1 MSDTIPA
8 RGVPGR
14 SSTSILGNKVL
25 RREDATLIRGRGQYV
40 GNEPFDDLLHVHFAR
55 STVAHGQILS
65 IAVDEARSMPG
76 VVAVHTANDLG
87 LADRDP
93 PMGFFAAEA
102 TRPFL
107 ARDRVRFVGEPIA
120 VVVAETAAQ
129 AEDAAEAIWADVEP
143 LPAVVNVADAVA
155 AETLL
160 FPDRGDNVMWEI
172 PAKETID
179 FSECEVVVTKE
190 FWNSRVAAVSIEPR
204 VAAAS
209 YKDGRLTCWASSQG
223 AHDHRN
229 DVAACLGMEPGDV
242 RTIVKDI
249 GGGFGAK
256 GMVSEEE
263 IVVGHLAR
271 LMGRPVRWVENRTE
285 NLTGYVHGRAQAQT
299 VTIGGTRDGQVTH
312 YRLQVVQ
319 DSGAYPKWGAYLAE
333 FTRNLATGVYD
344 FPNVEFSAV
353 SVATNTAPTCAYR
366 GAGRP
371 EATAAVERAMDLF
384 AVEIGMDPTEVR
396 RRNFVPP
403 EAFPYKTATGTSMD
417 SGNYEGTMDQ
427 ALDAAGY
434 DGLRAEQQRRRDAQD
449 RMQMGIG
456 VATYVEITGFG
467 GSEYGEVRLRHDGT
481 VLASTG
487 ATPIGTGHHT
497 TWAMLVADR
506 LGVPLDDIEVRHG
519 DTDVIPT
526 GETTGG
532 SRSVQLAGS
541 AMADASDKLVE
552 LARQAAADLLEAA
565 PGDVVHDREN
575 GAFHVAGTPAVTRT
589 WADLAEAS
597 DEEMAGLSDHS
608 QEGATFPCGTHVVVV
623 ELDTET
629 GQATIDRV
637 VAVDDSGVI
646 VNPLLAAGQIHGG
659 LAQGIAQGL
668 LEEFRYDADGNPQTT
683 NLADYTAVST
693 MEVPSYE
700 RSFMETPSPRNPL
713 GAKGIG
719 ESGSIGSTAAVQSA
733 VIDALSPWGIH
744 HLDMPMTPEK
754 VWAAMDAS

>member
-1 MSDTIPA
+1 MSETIPA
-8 RGVPGR
+8 RGIPGR

-25 RREDATLIRGRGQYV
+25 RREDAALLRGRGEYV
-40 GNEPFDDLLHVHFAR
+40 ANEQFDDLLHVQFVR
-55 STVAHGQILS
+55 SSVAHGEVKSVEVGDAL
-65 IAVDEARSMPG
+65 SMPG
-76 VVAVHTANDLG
+76 VVAVYTAEDLG
-87 LADRDP
+87 LDDRP
-93 PMGFFAAEA
+93 PPNNEYATEA
-102 TRPFL
+102 KRPFL
-107 ARDRVRFVGEPIA
+107 ARDRVRFVGEPVA
-120 VVVAETAAQ
+120 VVVAETAYQ
-129 AEDAAEAIWADVEP
+129 AADAAEAIWADVEP
-143 LPAVVNVADAVA
+143 LPVVATVTAAVA
-155 AETLL
+155 ADTVL
-160 FPDRGDNVMWEI
+160 FPERSDNVIWEI
-172 PAKETID
+172 PAKNTID
-179 FSECEVVVTKE
+179 FSTCEAVVTMKL
-190 FWNSRVAAVSIEPR
+190 WNSRVAAVSIEPR

-209 YKDGRLTCWASSQG
+209 YEDGRLTCWASSQG
-223 AHDHRN
+223 AHNHRN
-229 DVAACLGMEPGDV
+229 DVALCLGMERSDV

-263 IVVGHLAR
+263 VIVCQLAR
-271 LMGRPVRWVENRTE
+271 LLGRPVRWVESRTE
-285 NLTGYVHGRAQAQT
+285 NLTSYVHGRAQSQT
-299 VTIGGTRDGQVTH
+299 VTIGGNQDGRVTH
-312 YRLQVVQ
+312 YRLEVVQ

-344 FPNVEFSAV
+344 IANVEYSSV
-353 SVATNTAPTCAYR
+353 SVATNTAPICAYR

-384 AVEIGMDPTEVR
+384 ASEIGMDPTEVR

-403 EAFPYKTATGTSMD
+403 EAFPYTTPTGTSMD
-417 SGNYEGTMDQ
+417 SGNYQGSLDR
-427 ALDAAGY
+427 ALAAVNY
-434 DGLRAEQQRRRDAQD
+434 AGLRAEQQRRRDAGE
-449 RMQMGIG
+449 RMQLGIG

-467 GSEYGEVRLRHDGT
+467 GSEYGEVRLRADGT

-497 TWAMLVADR
+497 TWTMLVADR
-506 LGVPLDDIEVRHG
+506 LGVPLDAIEVRHG

-526 GETTGG
+526 GEVTGG

-541 AMADASDKLVE
+541 AMADASEKLVE

-565 PGDVVHDREN
+565 PGDVVHDREH
-575 GAFHVAGTPAVTRT
+575 GAFHVTGTPAVSRS
-589 WADLAEAS
+589 WADIAAAS

-608 QEGATFPCGTHVVVV
+608 QKGATFPCGTHVVVV
-623 ELDTET
+623 ELDSET
-629 GQATIDRV
+629 GQVTIDRV

-659 LAQGIAQGL
+659 LAQGVAQGL
-668 LEEFRYDADGNPQTT
+668 LEEFCYDDDGNPQTT

-700 RSFMETPSPRNPL
+700 RSFMETPTPRNPL

-733 VIDALSPWGIH
+733 VIDALVPWGIR

-754 VWAAMDAS
+754 VWAAIQAS